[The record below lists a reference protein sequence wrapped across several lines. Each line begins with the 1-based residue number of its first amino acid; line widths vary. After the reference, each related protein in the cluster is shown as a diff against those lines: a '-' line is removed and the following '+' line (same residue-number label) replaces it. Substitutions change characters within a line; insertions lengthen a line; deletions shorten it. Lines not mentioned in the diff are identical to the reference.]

1 MTRRNNKR
9 NNRRNS
15 RQRNNTP
22 ELPPFAQ
29 MLFGAIVGKGVD
41 MIAKK
46 MAENAE
52 EETPDIHAEG
62 ISNQDVT
69 NINNGKATL
78 SKLRIPA
85 DGSAVEYPIPDNLQ
99 FFFDEEGKLMV
110 RKKIEGDAEVPSKEE
125 GNPITYNDVCKSLFF
140 DKKTYWLGNSQIG
153 SMPKGGTYYPDINN
167 CTSKAQAKRLIAFN
181 KLQNIAKYLNDGWK
195 PNLDDTL
202 QEKFYIASE
211 GLGEAESD
219 FPIDLIKHYGVY
231 CQVDEPVYPTS
242 IYFKSSK
249 VAHDAVLLIGE
260 ESLNDLFSTDW

>member
-1 MTRRNNKR
+1 MTRRNDKR
-9 NNRRNS
+9 NNRRN

-29 MLFGAIVGKGVD
+29 MLFGAILGKGVD

-46 MAENAE
+46 MAENT

-110 RKKIEGDAEVPSKEE
+110 RQKIEGDAEAPSKEDGE
-125 GNPITYNDVCKSLFF
+125 PITYDDICKELFLNNI
-140 DKKTYWLGNSQIG
+140 TYWLGNIG
-153 SMPKGGTYYPDINN
+153 VNTVISGNNNYNDINN
-167 CTSKAQAKRLIAFN
+167 STSNAQTKRLAAFN
-181 KLQNIAKYLNDGWK
+181 KLMNIAKYLNGDWK
-195 PNLDDTL
+195 PNFNGDHKIWNINKDGDTFISMYTITL
-202 QEKFYIASE
+202 NKGS
-211 GLGEAESD
+211 
-219 FPIDLIKHYGVY
+219 V
-231 CQVDEPVYPTS
+231 
-242 IYFKSSK
+242 YFKNEELANEAIEIMGK
-249 VAHDAVLLIGE
+249 
-260 ESLNDLFSTDW
+260 ESLEDLFSTDW

>member
-41 MIAKK
+41 MITKK
-46 MAENAE
+46 MAEIAE
-52 EETPDIHAEG
+52 EKTPDIHAEG

-78 SKLRIPA
+78 SKLHIPA

-110 RKKIEGDAEVPSKEE
+110 CLKTEHENVPNKEE
-125 GNPITYNDVCKSLFF
+125 VKPITYEDILKEFYLDKNAYWVCDEDNINEGKQSLTNYK
-140 DKKTYWLGNSQIG
+140 DGV
-153 SMPKGGTYYPDINN
+153 N
-167 CTSKAQAKRLIAFN
+167 CVTPAQAKRCIAFN
-181 KLQNIAKYLNDGWK
+181 KLQNIAKYLNKGWK
-195 PNLDDTL
+195 P
-202 QEKFYIASE
+202 KFSYDAKNWAITKDE
-211 GLGEAESD
+211 ESFSAQYNQRIND
-219 FPIDLIKHYGVY
+219 GSV
-231 CQVDEPVYPTS
+231 
-242 IYFKSSK
+242 YFKS
-249 VAHDAVLLIGE
+249 ADLANEAIRLMGE

>member
-1 MTRRNNKR
+1 MTRRNDKR
-9 NNRRNS
+9 NNRRN

-29 MLFGAIVGKGVD
+29 MLFGAILGKGVD

-46 MAENAE
+46 MAENT

-110 RKKIEGDAEVPSKEE
+110 RQKIEGDAEAPSKEDGE
-125 GNPITYNDVCKSLFF
+125 PITYDDKCKELFLNNI
-140 DKKTYWLGNSQIG
+140 TYWLGNIG
-153 SMPKGGTYYPDINN
+153 VNTVISGNNNYNDINN
-167 CTSKAQAKRLIAFN
+167 STSNAQTKRLAAFN
-181 KLQNIAKYLNDGWK
+181 KLMNIAKYLNGDWK
-195 PNLDDTL
+195 PNFNGDHKIWNINKDGDTFISMYTITL
-202 QEKFYIASE
+202 NKGS
-211 GLGEAESD
+211 
-219 FPIDLIKHYGVY
+219 V
-231 CQVDEPVYPTS
+231 
-242 IYFKSSK
+242 YFKNEELANEAIEIMGK
-249 VAHDAVLLIGE
+249 
-260 ESLNDLFSTDW
+260 ESLEDLFSTDW

>member
-1 MTRRNNKR
+1 MTRRNEKR
-9 NNRRNS
+9 NNRRN

-99 FFFDEEGKLMV
+99 FFFAEDGKLMV
-110 RKKIEGDAEVPSKEE
+110 RQKIEGDAEASDDKE
-125 GNPITYNDVCKSLFF
+125 GNPITYDDMCKKLFLNMIAY
-140 DKKTYWLGNSQIG
+140 KKSVKCAT
-153 SMPKGGTYYPDINN
+153 P
-167 CTSKAQAKRLIAFN
+167 AQVKRCDAFN
-181 KLQNIAKYLNDGWK
+181 KLQNIAKYLNKGWK
-195 PNLDDTL
+195 PEFGCDNENWAIVKD
-202 QEKFYIASE
+202 EE
-211 GLGEAESD
+211 GIVPRYNMRINDGS
-219 FPIDLIKHYGVY
+219 V
-231 CQVDEPVYPTS
+231 
-242 IYFKSSK
+242 YFKSK
-249 VAHDAVLLIGE
+249 DLVLEAIRLMGE
-260 ESLNDLFSTDW
+260 DSLNDLFSTDW

>member
-9 NNRRNS
+9 NNRRN

-52 EETPDIHAEG
+52 QETPDIHAEG

-85 DGSAVEYPIPDNLQ
+85 DGSAVEYPTPDNLQ

-110 RKKIEGDAEVPSKEE
+110 RQKIEGDENPTDAGE
-125 GNPITYNDVCKSLFF
+125 GKPITYDDICKKLFS
-140 DKKTYWLGNSQIG
+140 DMIAYKKSV
-153 SMPKGGTYYPDINN
+153 K
-167 CTSKAQAKRLIAFN
+167 CTTLEQTKRLDAYN
-181 KLQNIAKYLNDGWK
+181 KLINIAKFLNGDWK
-195 PNLDDTL
+195 PDFYGDHKNWNICKDGDTFITIYTKTL
-202 QEKFYIASE
+202 NKGS
-211 GLGEAESD
+211 
-219 FPIDLIKHYGVY
+219 V
-231 CQVDEPVYPTS
+231 
-242 IYFKSSK
+242 YFKNEEL
-249 VAHDAVLLIGE
+249 ANEAIRLMGE

>member
-1 MTRRNNKR
+1 MTRRNDKR
-9 NNRRNS
+9 NNRRN

-46 MAENAE
+46 MAEIA

-99 FFFDEEGKLMV
+99 FFFAEDGKLMV
-110 RKKIEGDAEVPSKEE
+110 RQKIEGDEKSTNGDEE
-125 GNPITYNDVCKSLFF
+125 GKPITYDDICKDLFF
-140 DKKTYWLGNSQIG
+140 NKDA
-153 SMPKGGTYYPDINN
+153 YYLDESNKISSWAMTSSNYNDFDN
-167 CTSKAQAKRLIAFN
+167 CTSIAQAKRMIAFN
-181 KLQNIAKYLNDGWK
+181 KLQNIAKYLNNGWK
-195 PNLDDTL
+195 PNFKDAA
-202 QEKFYIASE
+202 QNWFIAEQYFGEYQAKFTYS
-211 GLGEAESD
+211 GN
-219 FPIDLIKHYGVY
+219 YGIV
-231 CQVDEPVYPTS
+231 
-242 IYFKSSK
+242 YFKSE
-249 VAHDAVLLIGE
+249 DLVLEAIRLMGE
-260 ESLNDLFSTDW
+260 DSLNDLFSTDW